1 MRDLSMTMAAW
12 LVVSVATTAVAQSP
26 AAPVVRAQA
35 RVSATEVTV
44 GQTFTVEVAAEGPAG
59 TTWTFPQH
67 PGSEQVDLELVP
79 ATSEKPP
86 KPGSATY
93 HGAVFALGDVEVPAI
108 AVKYAS
114 PDGQSGTVSTTPVAI
129 RIGSVIPKSETEPKP
144 ADLRPPVKLTVGVA
158 FWVALGLALVAIA
171 GLVAW
176 LVHRRRKPVEVVTP
190 VVPEVPPD
198 VEARAALDQLASSGL
213 IEREEYRTFYI
224 ELATTAKRYLERR
237 LGAPVLEMT
246 SAEVSS
252 LLRNHPLAGPHLP
265 VVRDLMFAADWVKFA
280 HGSAQTEAAR
290 RHLAAVRGIVA
301 SIEETLQAQD
311 RVAREAAA

>member
-1 MRDLSMTMAAW
+1 MKGLRVSMVVW
-12 LVVSVATTAVAQSP
+12 LVVSAAAVAVAQLP
-26 AAPVVRAQA
+26 ATSGVHALA

-44 GQTFTVEVAAEGPAG
+44 GQTFMVEVVADGPAG
-59 TTWTFPQH
+59 TIWTFPPH

-79 ATSEKPP
+79 STPEKPP

-93 HGAVFALGDVEVPAI
+93 HGAVFALGEVEVPAI
-108 AVKYAS
+108 AVQYAS
-114 PDGQSGTVSTTPVAI
+114 PGGQSGTVSTTPVAL

-176 LVHRRRKPVEVVTP
+176 LVRRRRKPVEVGAP
-190 VVPEVPPD
+190 VVPEVPPE

-213 IEREEYRTFYI
+213 IEHEEYRPFYI
-224 ELATTAKRYLERR
+224 TLATITKRYLDRR

-246 SAEVSS
+246 SAEVAS

-265 VVRDLMFAADWVKFA
+265 SVRDLMLAADWVKFA
-280 HGSAQTEAAR
+280 HGSAQAEAAR